1 MNITCLRSLV
11 RNGWNIANRRVL
23 QKLIGKDECVKLCD
37 EFKRISTECEQL
49 YFANNRAVFC
59 PTGDISLLNKNGDFV
74 LKISAEIQDIYVKN
88 HYLRFVNKDIN
99 LKNIISKVKEYQT
112 KIVNYFDNAKELPE
126 STLQSKTMKK
136 LYTSEFKPVRRFNE
150 DGYHVTTLIDN
161 STGTSVEA
169 YVKCL
174 YNKKACSHWKFSY
187 PVDYENWGIFIKNS
201 KGEYEMVGKRSFYI
215 DKEKCR
221 LLPDW
226 MDSIDGFE
234 QYSGIGLRCH
244 QIGVERMMQENL
256 STVEICA
263 QGQAFP
269 FHYKSG
275 FRVVQRAIEMP
286 RERFNKILDNY
297 VEESGLSKEVL
308 EKVMVA
314 KSVDDKIVFD
324 SQTIENWHKLLYL
337 KNNGKIMLDDTP
349 MELRGEWLERWK
361 QMAKAQPILL
371 D

>member
-1 MNITCLRSLV
+1 
-11 RNGWNIANRRVL
+11 
-23 QKLIGKDECVKLCD
+23 
-37 EFKRISTECEQL
+37 
-49 YFANNRAVFC
+49 
-59 PTGDISLLNKNGDFV
+59 
-74 LKISAEIQDIYVKN
+74 
-88 HYLRFVNKDIN
+88 
-99 LKNIISKVKEYQT
+99 
-112 KIVNYFDNAKELPE
+112 
-126 STLQSKTMKK
+126 
-136 LYTSEFKPVRRFNE
+136 
-150 DGYHVTTLIDN
+150 
-161 STGTSVEA
+161 
-169 YVKCL
+169 
-174 YNKKACSHWKFSY
+174 
-187 PVDYENWGIFIKNS
+187 
-201 KGEYEMVGKRSFYI
+201 MVGKRSFYI

>member
-161 STGTSVEA
+161 STGKSVEA
-169 YVKCL
+169 YVK
-174 YNKKACSHWKFSY
+174 
-187 PVDYENWGIFIKNS
+187 
-201 KGEYEMVGKRSFYI
+201 
-215 DKEKCR
+215 
-221 LLPDW
+221 
-226 MDSIDGFE
+226 
-234 QYSGIGLRCH
+234 
-244 QIGVERMMQENL
+244 
-256 STVEICA
+256 
-263 QGQAFP
+263 
-269 FHYKSG
+269 
-275 FRVVQRAIEMP
+275 
-286 RERFNKILDNY
+286 
-297 VEESGLSKEVL
+297 
-308 EKVMVA
+308 
-314 KSVDDKIVFD
+314 
-324 SQTIENWHKLLYL
+324 
-337 KNNGKIMLDDTP
+337 
-349 MELRGEWLERWK
+349 
-361 QMAKAQPILL
+361 
-371 D
+371 